1 MQYDLIILI
10 LIFLIVT
17 LVSNPGS
24 SCKLLPLAGASGT
37 IDMKVQKRSFP
48 MYCNL
53 TIIIMMSYIEGVVA
67 VVAVVDGDGDGGD
80 NDIIH

>member
-1 MQYDLIILI
+1 
-10 LIFLIVT
+10 
-17 LVSNPGS
+17 
-24 SCKLLPLAGASGT
+24 
-37 IDMKVQKRSFP
+37 

-53 TIIIMMSYIEGVVA
+53 TFIMQWWYQIIMMSYIEGVVA